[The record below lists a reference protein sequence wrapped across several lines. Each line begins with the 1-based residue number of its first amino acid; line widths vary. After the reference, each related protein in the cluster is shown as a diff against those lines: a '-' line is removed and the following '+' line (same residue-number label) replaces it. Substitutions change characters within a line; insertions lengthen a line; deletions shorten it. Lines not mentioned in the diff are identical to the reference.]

1 MNSTRRRFLKT
12 IAFGILGHELIL
24 GFPLRARAKAK
35 KNDDGIEIQKGFKVL
50 NSETQKSIEALA
62 EALVPGTKEVGIKD
76 TFMDYVSP
84 NRGEAGFYDA
94 GFWNLDGISKAK
106 FDKPF
111 YQLTNNED
119 KKALLNHVSV
129 HNRVFFRRFQETIIK
144 FYYSNPAVWKK
155 LSYTGPPQPIG
166 FMAYHLPPQK
176 SGEKK

>member
-1 MNSTRRRFLKT
+1 MNPTRRRFLKT
-12 IAFGILGHELIL
+12 IAVGILGSELIL
-24 GFPLRARAKAK
+24 NSPVRALAKAK

-50 NSETQKSIEALA
+50 NTETQKSIEALA
-62 EALVPGTKEVGIKD
+62 DALVPGSKEAGIKGM
-76 TFMDYVSP
+76 FMDYVSL
-84 NRGEAGFYDA
+84 NRGQAGFFDA

-129 HNRVFFRRFQETIIK
+129 HNRMFFRSFQEITIK
-144 FYYSNPAVWKK
+144 FYYSNPSVWKK

-166 FMAYHLPPQK
+166 FMTYHLPPQK
-176 SGEKK
+176 SGEK